1 MESEVTQV
9 WGPSVIGRL
18 LCFSP
23 TWEINTQEKAC
34 QLSVN
39 GRRQRM
45 ALSQFEDAKFTPGL
59 FWTQIEIANSDGESF
74 TLDGIPN
81 LRANKLKIALG
92 KSVAAIQHA
101 AKIKWLI
108 ENFEEQIE
116 PIKTW
121 VIALRS
127 AISDQLKR
135 HGWLT
140 TEFAKANE
148 ALKPDT
154 LGNLLDAPEIKD
166 YLNAHPEI
174 TRTHGLDTWG
184 KPVSQVVAESN
195 DAHLSNQLEAFK
207 DFFDGVEKAP
217 LTQEQR
223 QAVICFDNR
232 VLLVACAGSGKT
244 STMVAKVGYALLN
257 RYLSPDRILLLAF
270 NADAAAELRDRLDRR
285 LSPFAV
291 DVEGVKARTF
301 HSFGL
306 EVIGQATGKKPR
318 LAPWLE
324 SARSDLEKLMSIVDT
339 LKDQDQVFRTQWD
352 MFRIVLAQDMP
363 AFGKDEEVAESWD
376 HVNGRPSFWTKNN
389 EQVKSYGELLIADWL
404 FYNGVKYQ
412 YEAPYEHDV
421 ADAHHGQYRPDFYF
435 PDIDAYLEHW
445 GVDQDGNPPESFKG
459 YKESM
464 EWKRRTHKEHETV
477 LLETTTAGIADGQIF
492 TYLTSELTRLGI
504 HLDPNPDRPVKGRK
518 PIENARLAR
527 TIRSFITHAKSNR
540 LNVLGI
546 RQRLDNEH
554 GQFKFRHRLFLNL
567 IDEIW
572 KAWETELR
580 SYQSIDFEDML
591 NKATDLIESG
601 KWKSPYGLVMVDEFQ
616 DASHARAKLLA
627 GLVKEPGKHLFAVGD
642 DWQSINRFAG
652 ADISVM
658 TNFQDGFGE
667 HVTLKLEKTFR
678 CVRSI
683 CDVSSAFVMK
693 NPKQLRKL
701 VTSIQD
707 SPDASRREANE
718 AMDNLFSVVSSSSEG
733 IDHLQQKLA
742 AATDSSDSAIRI
754 ICADKEDQI
763 RDVVAIQLKRIA
775 DEYRAERTRP
785 SVYVLGR
792 YQKDRQFVPLDH
804 FGLDVEFVTVHSAKG
819 LEADHVFIPKMT
831 SDILGFPSRVADDPV
846 LRLAMPGGDDY
857 PFAEERRL
865 FYVALT
871 RARKTV
877 TLVTVSGKESL
888 FITEMMK
895 EYKVPLLKREG
906 QVPNASEICPKCKI
920 GLLSK
925 LNGKYGPFIGCT
937 RFPRCDF
944 RRSYSEKRPAL

>member
-1 MESEVTQV
+1 
-9 WGPSVIGRL
+9 
-18 LCFSP
+18 
-23 TWEINTQEKAC
+23 
-34 QLSVN
+34 
-39 GRRQRM
+39 M

-174 TRTHGLDTWG
+174 TGTHGLDTWG

-270 NADAAAELRDRLDRR
+270 NADAAGELRDRLDRR

-718 AMDNLFSVVSSSSEG
+718 AMDKLFSVVSSSSEG

-906 QVPNASEICPKCKI
+906 QVANASEICPKCKI